1 MWKRVCNECCEV
13 LSDVHPGESSLQ
25 KNCCWWMMFWLS
37 CHLTLKM
44 TAVQVVF
51 KHQSPTMVFLKTT
64 LTWTITQDNWYSWVQ
79 TIYQSFFLFTNEK
92 AKIAFDYSWGWKGK
106 NKTKDYYTSLRNF
119 LKQSLTFG
127 MILISNFVDNS
138 SHCWSGDRC
147 PHNFSSFCI
156 NLCSIELTMPWGR
169 NTMHRLFR
177 LQPKQGCASHQIS
190 GHHCFMV
197 TWTRSLKC
205 SPSLIRYTTESN
217 NCNNWN

>member
-44 TAVQVVF
+44 TAIQVVETSVTNNGLSEDYPHLDDHARQLILLGSNHLP
-51 KHQSPTMVFLKTT
+51 K
-64 LTWTITQDNWYSWVQ
+64 
-79 TIYQSFFLFTNEK
+79 FFSVHKWEGEN
-92 AKIAFDYSWGWKGK
+92 SWGWKGK